1 MNMNTN
7 INMNTSMNMNMD
19 IDTNDLESDS
29 YTSLEYT
36 NLGKN
41 QLFWTNQRI
50 IPKNN
55 TNDLNDTEG
64 PKNWWIRRRLLDPS
78 YGSKQSNDHEKHS
91 NREVQCI

>member
-1 MNMNTN
+1 MTMFSNPTIRSNMNMNTN
-7 INMNTSMNMNMD
+7 INMNTSINMNMD

-64 PKNWWIRRRLLDPS
+64 PKNW
-78 YGSKQSNDHEKHS
+78 
-91 NREVQCI
+91 